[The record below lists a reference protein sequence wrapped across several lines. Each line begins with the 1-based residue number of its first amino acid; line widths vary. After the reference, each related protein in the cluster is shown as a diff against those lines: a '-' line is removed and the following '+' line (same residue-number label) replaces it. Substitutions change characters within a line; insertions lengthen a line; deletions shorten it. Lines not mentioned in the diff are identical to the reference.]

1 MCGIAGFFGFEDS
14 FEKARKAVFE
24 IRERGIDGFGFSNG
38 RQIVFEKELEKI
50 PVLEGKNCVAHCLHS
65 LVGFVSQPLKGKGL
79 LIANCE
85 IYNWKELNEKNGFGA
100 KNDAELLLKLIEK
113 NGLGKIKETL
123 EELDG
128 TYAFAYWLGGKVII
142 ARDLL
147 GIKPLNYS
155 LEKGF
160 AFASERKALEAAGIS
175 GIIDLNP
182 RQILEFN
189 IKTKK
194 IRIIKRNFFETA
206 EKKFSEKEAV
216 EKLLSVLG
224 EAVKKRVPEKK
235 FGLLFSGGIDS
246 TAIALI
252 LKRLGCDFKCYF
264 AFAEGKELGIPRDIA
279 FAKKISETLGLK
291 LEIVPASME
300 KTEEC
305 LKKIVPLIESSNPMK
320 AGVALPFFVA
330 CEKAR
335 ADGIKAMFSGLGS
348 DELFAGY
355 KRFSRSNDLNE
366 DSRNLLLQMY
376 ENDFYR
382 DDIVLMHHN
391 IELRLPFLDKKVVEF
406 ALQLPRELK
415 IKGKTNKL
423 VLRKAA
429 ESIGLPEE
437 FAFRG
442 KTSAQYGSNFDKAI
456 EKIARKKGFGQKTVF
471 LNSLAKK
478 KNLKLGVLF
487 SGGKDSCLALWL
499 MKQQNYEISCLISMQ
514 SKNQDSFMFHK
525 PDGKIL
531 KMQSEAS
538 GIPIVIGAT
547 KGEKEKE
554 LLDFKKTIVTAKKKF
569 CLDGIVSGAVYSNY
583 QRKRIQAIAE
593 ELGLKV
599 FSPLWHWKQ
608 GDVLKTLLNW
618 KFEFV
623 LSKIAAK
630 GLDEKILG
638 KTIFWKETNFLL
650 NLEKKTG
657 FNAAGE
663 GGEFE
668 SIILDAPFFKKKILL
683 GETAKKM
690 RNECTGELLIKKAFF
705 VEKNFFEALA
715 DARFQKVYKKNA
727 SKL

>member
-1 MCGIAGFFGFEDS
+1 MCGIVGFFGFKDS
-14 FEKARKAVFE
+14 FGKTKKAIWE

-38 RQIVFEKELEKI
+38 KKIVFEKKLEKI
-50 PVLEGKNCVAHCLHS
+50 FPLEGKNCVAHCLHS
-65 LVGFVSQPLKGKGL
+65 IVGFAPQPLKGKGVL
-79 LIANCE
+79 VANCE
-85 IYNWKELNEKNGFGA
+85 IYNWKELNTKYGFNAG
-100 KNDAELLLKLIEK
+100 NDAELLLKLVEK
-113 NGLGKIKETL
+113 NGIRKIKETL

-128 TYAFAYWLGGKVII
+128 TYAFAYWLGSKVLI
-142 ARDLL
+142 ARDIF

-160 AFASERKALEAAGIS
+160 AFASEQKALRAAGLEE
-175 GIIDLNP
+175 IIDLNP
-182 RQILEFN
+182 RQVLVFDL
-189 IKTKK
+189 KAKK
-194 IRIIKRNFFETA
+194 ICIIKRNFFDA
-206 EKKFSEKEAV
+206 KEKKISEKEAV
-216 EKLLSVLG
+216 KKLLLALS

-246 TAIALI
+246 TAIALV
-252 LKRLGCDFKCYF
+252 LKRLGCSFKCYF
-264 AFAEGKELGIPRDIA
+264 AFASGKELGVPRDIA
-279 FAKKISETLGLK
+279 FAKRIAEKLGLE
-291 LEIVPASME
+291 LEIVPASRE
-300 KTEEC
+300 ETEEN

-320 AGVALPFFVA
+320 IGVALPFFVA
-330 CEKAR
+330 CKKAS
-335 ADGIKAMFSGLGS
+335 ADGVKVLFSGLGS

-355 KRFSRSNDLNE
+355 KRFARSNCISE

-382 DDIVLMHHN
+382 DDLVLMHHN
-391 IELRLPFLDKKVVEF
+391 IELRLPFLDRQIVEF
-406 ALQLPRELK
+406 ALQLPKELK
-415 IKGKTNKL
+415 IRGETNKL

-429 ESIGLPEE
+429 ESIGLEKE

-442 KTSAQYGSNFDKAI
+442 KISAQYGSNFDKAI
-456 EKIARKKGFGQKTVF
+456 EKIARKNGFRQKTVF

-514 SKNQDSFMFHK
+514 TKNPDSFMFHK
-525 PDGKIL
+525 PDTKIL
-531 KMQSEAS
+531 KMQAEAMEIS
-538 GIPIVIGAT
+538 LAIGCT

-554 LLDFKKTIVTAKKKF
+554 LLDFKKTISLAKKKF
-569 CLDGIVSGAVYSNY
+569 GLDGIVSGAVCSNY

-608 GDVLKTLLNW
+608 ADVLKTLLNE

-638 KTIFWKETNFLL
+638 KKIFECEAKFLL
-650 NLEKKTG
+650 DLEKKTG
-657 FNAAGE
+657 FNSAGE

-668 SIILDAPFFKKKILL
+668 SIVLDAPFFKKKIFLEKT
-683 GETAKKM
+683 GKKM
-690 RNECTGELLIKKAFF
+690 RNEFTGILEIKKAFLA
-705 VEKNFFEALA
+705 EK
-715 DARFQKVYKKNA
+715 QKKI
-727 SKL
+727 